1 MEGILAFL
9 LILGSSV
16 FAYMYW
22 YFFHLISPTKL
33 HHSKDSVHTKLL
45 DHCPSIKKF
54 EPSVLFVNSHAQTL
68 GSKFARPSPLI
79 KYRRENI
86 QMQDGAELAI
96 DWDTNGDQF
105 PSSTPII
112 LILHGLVGSSN
123 SKYIKHLVVYLRTQ
137 NWKTVVLNARGCGNS
152 ALKTPRMFN
161 ASHTDDLRYTIQHI
175 HKAHPDSP
183 LFAIGFSLGA
193 NILTK
198 YVGEEGRNTQP
209 HENLL
214 KAVVCISNPFD
225 LIEASKVD
233 KDKGLLTRMYNW
245 GLTYELKDYL
255 QKHKHVFKE
264 FEYDHD
270 HVLKSSYIQDFDERF
285 VVKLFNY
292 RDAEHYY
299 TDASSLHHIPHINIP
314 TLFLNA
320 LDDPIV
326 SSTTIPYHLAEK
338 NKHIMF
344 AVTKRGGHIAFLQK
358 YNFWKSSWGD
368 RVAAEF
374 IQAVLKNSD
383 NSSKHCT

>member
-1 MEGILAFL
+1 MEIFMTFL
-9 LILGSSV
+9 IILGSSV
-16 FAYMYW
+16 LAYVYY
-22 YFFHLISPTKL
+22 YFFHLVKPTKL
-33 HHSKDSVHTKLL
+33 HLSSDSVHTKLL
-45 DHCPSIKKF
+45 DHCPSIKRF
-54 EPSVLFVNSHAQTL
+54 EPSLLFVNSHAQTL

-86 QMQDGAELAI
+86 HTKDGAELAI
-96 DWDTNGDQF
+96 DWDTHADHL
-105 PSSTPII
+105 PSGTPII

-123 SKYIKHLVVYLRTQ
+123 SKYIKHLVLYLRTQ

-152 ALKTPRMFN
+152 ALKTPKMFN
-161 ASHTDDLRYTIQHI
+161 ASHTGDLRQTIQHI
-175 HKAHPDSP
+175 HDTNPNAP
-183 LFAIGFSLGA
+183 LFAVGFSLGA

-198 YVGEEGRNTQP
+198 FVGEEGKASQP
-209 HENLL
+209 HEQHL

-233 KDKGLLTRMYNW
+233 KGKGLLTRIYNW

-255 QKHKHVFKE
+255 QKHKHVFKDI
-264 FEYDHD
+264 EYDHD

-285 VVKLFNY
+285 VVKLFDYKNS
-292 RDAEHYY
+292 EHYY
-299 TDASSLHHIPHINIP
+299 TDASCLYHIPHINIP

-326 SSTTIPYHLAEK
+326 SSTTIPHHLAEK

-344 AVTKRGGHIAFLQK
+344 AVTNRGGHIAFLQK
-358 YNFWKSSWGD
+358 GNFWKSSWGD

-374 IQAVLKNSD
+374 FQAVLKNS
-383 NSSKHCT
+383 K